1 VQFTEKLV
9 IKVKAIIML
18 DSSKQSEVP
27 TFQSDI
33 AGFPVIMY
41 ILHNSVTKPGTSQG
55 LYFDTDADEYQK

>member
-1 VQFTEKLV
+1 
-9 IKVKAIIML
+9 ML